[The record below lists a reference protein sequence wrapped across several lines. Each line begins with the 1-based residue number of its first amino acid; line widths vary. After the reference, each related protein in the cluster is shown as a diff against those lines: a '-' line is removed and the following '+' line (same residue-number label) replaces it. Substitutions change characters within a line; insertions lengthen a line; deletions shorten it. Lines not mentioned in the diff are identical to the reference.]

1 MTMSRK
7 ALSVLIL
14 GLQGRMIHRGRVY
27 FPWVKQI
34 LTKANDMEHDES
46 KRHQAD
52 LDLFRGS

>member
-1 MTMSRK
+1 MSREV
-7 ALSVLIL
+7 LSVLIL

>member
-1 MTMSRK
+1 MSKK
-7 ALSVLIL
+7 ALCVQIL
-14 GLQGRMIHRGRVY
+14 GLQGKMIQRGRVH